1 MVIKLAAAPRVRVE
15 DDAMGTGWRRVAV
28 EGLSTSE
35 QLRRE
40 HSDAYDRAVDHP
52 LVRAVRD
59 GTCSTETFD
68 RLLVINSFFLR
79 TYRRFLQV
87 MGTLAPDP
95 RSSALLFEGLRG
107 VDVELART
115 ASHAE
120 ETGLRLDVAPSARS
134 EDYASY
140 VMASVGEGW
149 WRGLAVAFAC
159 ETVFHH
165 AWRSVEATDTED
177 STRALFLLSWGPDS
191 NRFVHGLV
199 TEMDRLSWTPEL
211 SKVVGHV
218 AVLEMASWDEAIT
231 PADPAD

>member
-1 MVIKLAAAPRVRVE
+1 MVIKLAAAFHARVE

-28 EGLSTSE
+28 EGLVTSD
-35 QLRRE
+35 QLRLE
-40 HSDAYDRAVDHP
+40 HFDAYSRALDHP

-59 GTCSTETFD
+59 GTCSAEMFD

-107 VDVELART
+107 VDLELART
-115 ASHAE
+115 AAHAE

-165 AWRSVEATDTED
+165 AWRSAAATQTDD
-177 STRALFLLSWGPDS
+177 ATRAAFLLTWGPDS
-191 NRFVHGLV
+191 DRFVQGLV
-199 TEMDRLSWTPEL
+199 TEMDRLPWTPEL

-218 AVLEMASWDEAIT
+218 AGLEIASWDEAFA
-231 PADPAD
+231 PPDQVA